1 MMAFIHSQSDG
12 GHFRF
17 SDTELCGFPISQTLN
32 SADSIMAVFMPL
44 ATGQPV
50 TQLAASAAPARVNA
64 VVPETPATVLI
75 ASPPALP
82 SPAREVS
89 DGSTGSLMIVLIV
102 TLVVLVPLGMVAV
115 VYGVVPISRALAWLF
130 RHTGQFLRFALTDI
144 VRLLGHAVTAVA
156 FSALV
161 VFNSVAKREVAA
173 EYYAQ
178 AFASEAKAA
187 GLCLYRVVL
196 GHPLRLFY
204 LHGILEGVERRL
216 PHVVNRE
223 PGFGDDNAAQQ
234 ASRGVVTPG
243 PEPAQTGEPVGM
255 TGQTVAGPNAA
266 TAAAPQIRRKYTP
279 AFDGYAIL
287 GTLAGGGSGG
297 RLYVARPT
305 GEKAIELIKDGYADS
320 AGTVGDVVIKSFSIR
335 EGSSLPQIIRES
347 RSLEAAHRLGLIL
360 EHQLSGERFFYVMR
374 YVPGNSL
381 SLVTHELHAK
391 SPAAGVGTPGGLGHE
406 QLKRAVEHVCDLM
419 ATLRVYHE
427 AGLWHKDIKP
437 DNIIVHAVDS
447 RAHLVDFGLLTPLRS
462 SMTLTTHGT
471 EYFRDPEMVRM
482 ALRGTKVKDVDGCK
496 FDIYGAGAV
505 MYAVLEN
512 SFPAHGALSAISK
525 RCPSTLKWVVRRAMT
540 DYDKRYPT
548 SAAMLADLE
557 VVYRALQSGPE
568 AVERLRPADLP
579 SVKLA
584 ERQEALEAGEEVG
597 PPLDI
602 TVNYTAP
609 QPLAGMFAGKRADGQ
624 LADRLEPD
632 MLALGMDGEVDLR
645 LVPGFGENG
654 DEAGALGK
662 PRVEEF
668 VPTSESRKVAAG
680 DQGVTVDANEQTD
693 QPRAVLL
700 EVPDTF
706 DVTMQQTASVPG
718 KATVKALSAAPP
730 QTRTPLVKL
739 DSPTA
744 GPSAAGPIGGPTKGS
759 GKRKRSPAATT
770 AIVVFAVVVLWFANL
785 WSGPSNAS
793 RQRTG
798 AGNTNVAGIA
808 TSVSTGGEARPEVR
822 PAAAAGTPEIP
833 TLDGKVIAEFGSK
846 VEKQLQRFGGDFLK
860 GFDIGKGGNKKI
872 DHTPTP
878 MPKPTDTTEATA
890 DAEPEP
896 VTSGLDLRTLEG
908 IAIDL
913 NNLPPSLMFAAI
925 GASAQPLTSSDVAV
939 FKAASQEMASNPLA
953 ALNIKT
959 RLLVLIDPLMAEDA
973 VQQQVLGQIDLA
985 MRALSVATIRQQLDD
1000 QPVHPNLAST
1010 LEAVGKSSFGN
1021 RDDAP
1026 KIRLAMRDLPGSPFC
1041 CGFLWIQPDTDGKSG
1056 SKIPARCWLVLQPDT
1071 SVDLAAN
1078 LIRNLRIVGQGKVGR

>member
-1 MMAFIHSQSDG
+1 
-12 GHFRF
+12 
-17 SDTELCGFPISQTLN
+17 
-32 SADSIMAVFMPL
+32 MPL
-44 ATGQPV
+44 ATGLPI
-50 TQLAASAAPARVNA
+50 APP
-64 VVPETPATVLI
+64 VVPAVPAQ
-75 ASPPALP
+75 PAQ
-82 SPAREVS
+82 
-89 DGSTGSLMIVLIV
+89 GSLPGTVVVAPPRVVPAAAGKGVFEGSSGSLLVVLIV
-102 TLVVLVPLGMVAV
+102 ALVVLVPLGMVAV
-115 VYGVVPISRALAWLF
+115 VYGVLPISRALAWLF
-130 RHTGQFLRFALTDI
+130 RHIGLFLRFVVTDI
-144 VRLLGHAVTAVA
+144 VRLLGHAVTAIA

-161 VFNSVAKREVAA
+161 VFNSLAKREAGA

-178 AFASEAKAA
+178 AFAAEAKAA
-187 GLCLYRVVL
+187 GLCLYRVAL

-216 PHVVNRE
+216 PRVVHRE
-223 PGFGDDNAAQQ
+223 PGYEEGGPGGQGKGGAGG
-234 ASRGVVTPG
+234 GVVG
-243 PEPAQTGEPVGM
+243 PESAQTGEPVGM

-266 TAAAPQIRRKYTP
+266 TAAAPRMKRKYTP
-279 AFDGYAIL
+279 TFDGYAIL

-305 GEKAIELIKDGYADS
+305 AEKAAELIKDGYADG
-320 AGTVGDVVIKSFSIR
+320 AGIVGDVVIKSFSIR

-391 SPAAGVGTPGGLGHE
+391 SPVAETDKTGGLGHE
-406 QLKRAVEHVCDLM
+406 QLKRTVEHVCDLM

-482 ALRGTKVKDVDGCK
+482 ALRGTKVKDIDGCK

-505 MYAVLEN
+505 LYAVLEN
-512 SFPAHGALSAISK
+512 SFPAHGALSALSK

-557 VVYRALQSGPE
+557 VIYTALQTGPD
-568 AVERLRPADLP
+568 AIDKLRPSDLP

-584 ERQEALEAGEEVG
+584 EQKEALEAGESAG
-597 PPLDI
+597 PPVTM
-602 TVNYTAP
+602 TVSYTAP
-609 QPLAGMFAGKRADGQ
+609 KPLAGTFTGKRADGQ
-624 LADRLEPD
+624 LAERLDPEL
-632 MLALGMDGEVDLR
+632 LALGMDGEVDLR
-645 LVPGFGENG
+645 LVPGLGENIEEG
-654 DEAGALGK
+654 GAAGK

-668 VPTSESRKVAAG
+668 IPTGASREAMVEHGSFDDEGDKTGEPGAVPLAG
-680 DQGVTVDANEQTD
+680 
-693 QPRAVLL
+693 
-700 EVPDTF
+700 PDTF
-706 DVTMQQTASVPG
+706 GVTMQMTDAPAGNAEGGHVAAAAQTG
-718 KATVKALSAAPP
+718 
-730 QTRTPLVKL
+730 TPRARV

-744 GPSAAGPIGGPTKGS
+744 RPSGTGGAGGQTKEA
-759 GKRKRSPAATT
+759 GKRKRSPAATA
-770 AIVVFAVVVLWFANL
+770 AIVVFAVVVLWFVSL
-785 WSGPSNAS
+785 WNGSSGSS
-793 RQRTG
+793 RPRTG
-798 AGNTNVAGIA
+798 GGNTVTAG
-808 TSVSTGGEARPEVR
+808 VSQSGAGGAAARP
-822 PAAAAGTPEIP
+822 AAGTPEVAA
-833 TLDGKVIAEFGSK
+833 LDTKVIAEFGSK
-846 VEKQLQRFGGDFLK
+846 VEKQLQRAFGSDFLK
-860 GFDIGKGGNKKI
+860 GFDIGRAGTKKAE
-872 DHTPTP
+872 PTP
-878 MPKPTDTTEATA
+878 AAVPGLTEAGA
-890 DAEPEP
+890 PMAEVEPEP

-908 IAIDL
+908 LAIDL
-913 NNLPPSLMFAAI
+913 NNLPETLMFAAM
-925 GASAQPLTSSDVAV
+925 GAAAQTLTSGDLSE
-939 FKAASQEMASNPLA
+939 FKAASHEMASNPLA
-953 ALNIKT
+953 ALNVKT
-959 RLLVLIDPLMAEDA
+959 RLLVLIDPKMAEDA
-973 VQQQVLGQIDLA
+973 AQQQILGRIDLA

-1010 LEAVGKSSFGN
+1010 LEAVERASFGN

-1041 CGFLWIQPDTDGKSG
+1041 SGFLWIQPETDGKNK

-1071 SVDLAAN
+1071 PVELAAN
-1078 LIRNLRIVGQGKVGR
+1078 LIRNLRIVCQGKVGK

>member
-1 MMAFIHSQSDG
+1 
-12 GHFRF
+12 
-17 SDTELCGFPISQTLN
+17 
-32 SADSIMAVFMPL
+32 MP
-44 ATGQPV
+44 G
-50 TQLAASAAPARVNA
+50 
-64 VVPETPATVLI
+64 TVLM
-75 ASPPALP
+75 PPPGAAKLVAIP
-82 SPAREVS
+82 GGVFE
-89 DGSTGSLMIVLIV
+89 GSTGTLLIV
-102 TLVVLVPLGMVAV
+102 MIAVLVILVPLGMVAV
-115 VYGVVPISRALAWLF
+115 LYGVLPISKALAWLV
-130 RHTGQFLRFALTDI
+130 RHVGLFLRFVLTDI

-161 VFNSVAKREVAA
+161 VFNSVAKREAGA

-178 AFASEAKAA
+178 AFAAEAKAA
-187 GLCLYRVVL
+187 GLCFYRVVL

-216 PHVVNRE
+216 PRVINRE
-223 PGFGDDNAAQQ
+223 PGFEDDGPAQQ
-234 ASRGVVTPG
+234 EGGIGVAAG
-243 PEPAQTGEPVGM
+243 AESARTGEPVGM
-255 TGQTVAGPNAA
+255 TGQTIAGPNAA
-266 TAAAPQIRRKYTP
+266 TAAAPRIRRKYTP
-279 AFDGYAIL
+279 TFDGYAIL

-305 GEKAIELIKDGYADS
+305 AEKAAELIKDGYADG
-320 AGTVGDVVIKSFSIR
+320 AGSVGDVVIKSFSIR

-391 SPAAGVGTPGGLGHE
+391 SPVAEKDKAGGLGHE
-406 QLKRAVEHVCDLM
+406 QLTRAVTHVCDLM

-437 DNIIVHAVDS
+437 DNIIVHAADS

-482 ALRGTKVKDVDGCK
+482 ALRGTKVRDVDGCK

-512 SFPAHGALSAISK
+512 SFPAHGALSALSK

-557 VVYRALQSGPE
+557 VIYAALQGGPG
-568 AVERLRPADLP
+568 AIDRLRPMDLP

-597 PPLDI
+597 PLID
-602 TVNYTAP
+602 TMVKYTAP
-609 QPLAGMFAGKRADGQ
+609 KPLAGTFTGKRADGQ
-624 LADRLEPD
+624 LADRLDPEL
-632 MLALGMDGEVDLR
+632 LALGMDGEVDLR
-645 LVPGFGENG
+645 LVPGLGENVGEGG
-654 DEAGALGK
+654 DAGKA
-662 PRVEEF
+662 RAEEF
-668 VPTSESRKVAAG
+668 VPTGENTEAAAAAG
-680 DQGVTVDANEQTD
+680 DTGGGDGDKTGEPGGLPLAG
-693 QPRAVLL
+693 
-700 EVPDTF
+700 PDTF
-706 DVTMQQTASVPG
+706 GVTMQPTGAGIGQAATLGEPASR
-718 KATVKALSAAPP
+718 AQA
-730 QTRTPLVKL
+730 RTPRVRV
-739 DSPTA
+739 DPPTA
-744 GPSAAGPIGGPTKGS
+744 RPSGDGAIGGATKDT
-759 GKRKRSPAATT
+759 GKRKRSPAATA
-770 AIVVFAVVVLWFANL
+770 AIVVFAVLLLWFVNL
-785 WSGPSNAS
+785 WSGPSGSS
-793 RQRTG
+793 RQRAG
-798 AGNTNVAGIA
+798 GGNTNTAG
-808 TSVSTGGEARPEVR
+808 VLR
-822 PAAAAGTPEIP
+822 PATRGAQAGSDAGVVEVPA
-833 TLDGKVIAEFGSK
+833 LDSKMIAEFGSK
-846 VEKQLQRFGGDFLK
+846 VKQLRRAFGSDFMK
-860 GFDIGKGGNKKI
+860 GFDFSKTGGKKAS
-872 DHTPTP
+872 P
-878 MPKPTDTTEATA
+878 MPALAPVPSDTAVETA
-890 DAEPEP
+890 DLEPET

-925 GASAQPLTSSDVAV
+925 GASAQPLTSGDLAE
-939 FKAASQEMASNPLA
+939 FKTASQEMAANPLA

-959 RLLVLIDPLMAEDA
+959 RLLVLIDPKMAEDA
-973 VQQQVLGQIDLA
+973 AQQRILGQIDLA

-1010 LEAVGKSSFGN
+1010 LEAVERSSFGN

-1026 KIRLAMRDLPGSPFC
+1026 MIRLAMRDLPGSPFC
-1041 CGFLWIQPDTDGKSG
+1041 CGFLWIQPETGGKGG

-1078 LIRNLRIVGQGKVGR
+1078 LIRNLRIVGQGRVGQ